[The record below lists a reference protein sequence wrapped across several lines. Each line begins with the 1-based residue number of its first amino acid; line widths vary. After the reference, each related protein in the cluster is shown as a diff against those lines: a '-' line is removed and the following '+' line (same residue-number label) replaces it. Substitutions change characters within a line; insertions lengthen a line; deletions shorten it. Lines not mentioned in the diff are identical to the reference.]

1 MIKFFIII
9 IHLKFSVIFET
20 YVQIKTSFFSHEE
33 FQPDPDIFCAI

>member
-9 IHLKFSVIFET
+9 INFIFSVIFEIL
-20 YVQIKTSFFSHEE
+20 VQKKANFFSHEE